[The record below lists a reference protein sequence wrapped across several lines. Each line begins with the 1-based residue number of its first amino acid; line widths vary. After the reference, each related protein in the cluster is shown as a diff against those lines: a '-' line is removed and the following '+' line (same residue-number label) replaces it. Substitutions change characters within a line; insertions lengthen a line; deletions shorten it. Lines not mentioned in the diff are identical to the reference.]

1 MENVKKFMVM
11 IMKKN
16 NFDRYKNYPR
26 QEDVT
31 QINTDNQQISIVRIT
46 DDNHDYLIEVALSM
60 YLNEQCKYC
69 GKTYITLDDL
79 HDTVFA
85 GFHEHG
91 RLACRSCWDK
101 VEEQK

>member
-60 YLNEQCKYC
+60 YFN
-69 GKTYITLDDL
+69 
-79 HDTVFA
+79 
-85 GFHEHG
+85 
-91 RLACRSCWDK
+91 
-101 VEEQK
+101 